1 MRERTTQSASS
12 VTVKVEESACSL
24 TTVAEDCSD
33 GLGVGPGIA
42 VNLSVLSAPLS
53 DGEVGPLGASI
64 LFSGFL
70 LSSWPEANLLCWQT
84 VDWAYVFCCFSR
96 FSFILKK
103 AAPSFPGG
111 RPMLDV
117 DLYGSWKGKRPR
129 KHSRFESAFSLQSL
143 ASLTV
148 VSLAFRLVYLQEF
161 GKADA
166 CKAPG
171 GGSDIHVGRQSSL
184 GAPKRL

>member
-1 MRERTTQSASS
+1 MLVLFS
-12 VTVKVEESACSL
+12 VKVEESACSL

-33 GLGVGPGIA
+33 GLVGSGIA

-53 DGEVGPLGASI
+53 GREVGPLGASS

-84 VDWAYVFCCFSR
+84 VDWACVFCCFSR
-96 FSFILKK
+96 FSFILRQ

-111 RPMLDV
+111 RPMLDA

-129 KHSRFESAFSLQSL
+129 KHSRFESAGTLSAFS
-143 ASLTV
+143 
-148 VSLAFRLVYLQEF
+148 RLPL
-161 GKADA
+161 
-166 CKAPG
+166 
-171 GGSDIHVGRQSSL
+171 SRSSPWHF
-184 GAPKRL
+184 A